1 MGYKA
6 KRKNTVLQFE
16 PGHDLYGLE
25 VRLRGMNIREFLEF
39 TGYDG
44 GQGETVNGLIQ
55 RFGQHLISW
64 NLEDDETGEA
74 VPATPEAVEQQGH
87 ELVLALANAWM
98 EALQGVHKADPLPE
112 SSASGEPSPEAS
124 VIPMEP
130 LSPSLA
136 S

>member
-6 KRKNTVLQFE
+6 KRKTVLLQFE

-25 VRLRGMNIREFLEF
+25 VRLRGMNIGEYLAF

-44 GQGETVNGLIQ
+44 GDGETVAGLIA
-55 RFGQHLISW
+55 RFGAHLVAWS
-64 NLEDDETGEA
+64 LEDEDTGEPI
-74 VPATPEAVEQQGH
+74 PATPEAVLEQDH
-87 ELVLALANAWM
+87 DLVLSLANAWV
-98 EALQGVHKADPLPE
+98 EALSGVHKADPLPE
-112 SSASGEPSPEAS
+112 SSPSGEPSPVES
-124 VIPMEP
+124 VPMEA

>member
-25 VRLRGMNIREFLEF
+25 VRLRGMSIREFLEF

-44 GQGETVNGLIQ
+44 GEGETVNGLIQ
-55 RFGQHLISW
+55 RFGRHLISW
-64 NLEDDETGEA
+64 NLEDEDTGEP
-74 VPATPEAVEQQGH
+74 VPASPEAVEQQDH

-98 EALQGVHKADPLPE
+98 EALQGVHKGDPLPE
-112 SSASGEPSPEAS
+112 NSTSGEPSLVES
-124 VIPMEP
+124 VPMEA
-130 LSPSLA
+130 LSESLA

>member
-6 KRKNTVLQFE
+6 KRKTITLQFE

-25 VRLRGMNIREFLEF
+25 VQLRGMNIGQYLKF

-44 GQGETVNGLIQ
+44 GDGETVAGLID
-55 RFGQHLISW
+55 RFGEHLVTW
-64 NLEDDETGEA
+64 NLEDEDGTA
-74 VPATPEAVEQQGH
+74 IPATPGAVQEQDH
-87 ELVLALANAWM
+87 DLILALANAWM
-98 EALQGVHKADPLPE
+98 DALAGVHDGDPLAE
-112 SSASGEPSPEAS
+112 SSPSGEPSLVES
-124 VIPMEP
+124 VPMEA